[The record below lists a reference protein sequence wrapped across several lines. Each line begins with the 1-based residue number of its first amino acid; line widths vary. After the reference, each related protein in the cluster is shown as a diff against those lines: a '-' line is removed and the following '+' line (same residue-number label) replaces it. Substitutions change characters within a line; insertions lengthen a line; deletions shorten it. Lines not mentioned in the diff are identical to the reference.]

1 MSEIKKIYVDA
12 SNIETIILGV
22 NAVCSA
28 LSTGP
33 YSYMAAGIARGD
45 RQDEQ
50 GRNALEFVNDYY
62 DLTAG
67 VVELIAGA
75 IGIIADGISN
85 GEIELTVRSCEGQE
99 TAPSDGEGVNT

>member
-1 MSEIKKIYVDA
+1 MSEIRKMYVDT
-12 SNIETIILGV
+12 SNLETVIFGV

-28 LSTGP
+28 LSAGP
-33 YSYMAAGIARGD
+33 YGYTAAGIARGD
-45 RQDEQ
+45 SQDEQ
-50 GRNALEFVNDYY
+50 GRNALHFVENYY

-75 IGIIADGISN
+75 TGIIADGISN
-85 GEIELTVRSCEGQE
+85 GEIELTVKSCEGQE

>member
-1 MSEIKKIYVDA
+1 MCEKMYVDFA
-12 SNIETIILGV
+12 NIETIILGV

-28 LSTGP
+28 LSAGP
-33 YSYMAAGIARGD
+33 YGYTAAGIARGD
-45 RQDEQ
+45 SQDEQ
-50 GRNALEFVNDYY
+50 GRNALHFVENYY

-75 IGIIADGISN
+75 TGIIADGISN
-85 GEIELTVRSCEGQE
+85 GEIELTSREGQE

>member
-1 MSEIKKIYVDA
+1 MSEIRKMYVDT
-12 SNIETIILGV
+12 SNLETVIFGV

-33 YSYMAAGIARGD
+33 YSYIAAGIARGD

-50 GRNALEFVNDYY
+50 GRNALEFVDDYY

-67 VVELIAGA
+67 VMELIAGA
-75 IGIIADGISN
+75 TGIIADGISN
-85 GEIELTVRSCEGQE
+85 GEIELTSREGQE